1 MSFISAGNQAVNSA
15 VKIRQ
20 ALANNKPDY
29 TGIGTQAIK
38 DKTKEDLA
46 QMDAKAKAYKSGL
59 TSKMYSRKDQIAR
72 DTDKYVA
79 NKKKQTQMAGKLAG
93 GVALLGTAGFMS
105 KEKVEENPFQSKYQS
120 YIDENNNEMRGLQSE
135 INDLTTELDGY
146 NTSVSE
152 EDNKSGDGATATGQG
167 TKAGAGSATQSL
179 PTAKPKGVVKAPK
192 NRAAAFNEI
201 YSLAKQAGG
210 TKFPEVVAAQAM
222 HETGWM
228 DPKIKSVYNSSGGTN
243 PFGQTGDRGYGT
255 IPREGFSDGWT
266 IYPDKKTAVADHI
279 SLWHDTK
286 NHKGN
291 YNAFN
296 SIREGVASV
305 APAYSPNSDPENIR
319 RGYTVDGYAHGV
331 KNALE
336 EMGYSF

>member
-29 TGIGTQAIK
+29 TGIGTQAIE
-38 DKTKEDLA
+38 DKTKEDIA

-59 TSKMYSRKDQIAR
+59 TSKMYSRKDQITR

-152 EDNKSGDGATATGQG
+152 EDSKSGDEATATGQG
-167 TKAGAGSATQSL
+167 TKAGSSSASPISSAQALQQGKGTYKGGPTATQSQL
-179 PTAKPKGVVKAPK
+179 TKFA
-192 NRAAAFNEI
+192 E
-201 YSLAKQAGG
+201 QAGFSSENAKIMG
-210 TKFPEVVAAQAM
+210 AIAM
-222 HETGWM
+222 GE
-228 DPKIKSVYNSSGGTN
+228 SGGRLTTDTVES
-243 PFGQTGDRGYGT
+243 GLD
-255 IPREGFSDGWT
+255 
-266 IYPDKKTAVADHI
+266 PDK
-279 SLWHDTK
+279 S
-286 NHKGN
+286 NE
-291 YNAFN
+291 F
-296 SIREGVASV
+296 SIGATQINVQ
-305 APAYSPNSDPENIR
+305 
-319 RGYTVDGYAHGV
+319 AHGD
-331 KNALE
+331 KLKKL
-336 EMGYSF
+336 G